1 MKTRAFWSVFAPVAN
16 ALLRIRRKP
25 RKSNWPSSEDRRA
38 LISDAATPIGVF
50 FRRGGHGGGFG
61 EYTPVCL
68 GGSSCPTPCG
78 SPMAGRFPGAGGRL
92 PIRNG
97 VGGIERLNQSIV
109 CYLERPVA
117 RLGVEPGQ
125 VAQWT
130 LRQLKIAPGIKP
142 RPTKH
147 ATTRR
152 VGARALFLHT
162 PPLWACR
169 CDWVSKQLSETSEQ
183 K

>member
-78 SPMAGRFPGAGGRL
+78 SPMAGRFPGAGGRS

-97 VGGIERLNQSIV
+97 VGGIAAKSIN
-109 CYLERPVA
+109 CLLFGEARRSARRRTRPGRPVDIKTVENSPGNKA
-117 RLGVEPGQ
+117 TTNEARHDAARRSARLVSSYPSPVGLSLRLGVQ
-125 VAQWT
+125 TA
-130 LRQLKIAPGIKP
+130 LRN
-142 RPTKH
+142 
-147 ATTRR
+147 
-152 VGARALFLHT
+152 V
-162 PPLWACR
+162 
-169 CDWVSKQLSETSEQ
+169 
-183 K
+183 